1 MALIGQEASEEKIF
15 EIEDDNMLSLL
26 KPWFVGIWLKAR
38 ISSMNNLD
46 PFGQCVERYMSAT
59 MRNAHEKHVQAD
71 DYDNRNTLNTL
82 FFTF

>member
-1 MALIGQEASEEKIF
+1 
-15 EIEDDNMLSLL
+15 
-26 KPWFVGIWLKAR
+26 
-38 ISSMNNLD
+38 MNNLD

-59 MRNAHEKHVQAD
+59 MKNAHEIQAD